1 MQQNQARQVKAKKQ
15 RRKNKTSEEE
25 GSVTEDAEGIA
36 EARANITQQSVITED
51 GIIHETLLTQ
61 GKRKYQYK
69 SEYIGFMLR
78 TKESER
84 WPTKV
89 VTPEKYL

>member
-61 GKRKYQYK
+61 GKRKYQKDGLQRWLHLRSTYK
-69 SEYIGFMLR
+69 GTTGRKKVYIHR
-78 TKESER
+78 
-84 WPTKV
+84 
-89 VTPEKYL
+89 